1 MAVGIGLLTLAV
13 LVVGLIVVLRMA
25 RGTPSMEDDEAPP
38 PSSDFVAPVSSGAF
52 RFRKAEESPENFH
65 DRIKHEDE
73 EIASSSKRGS

>member
-1 MAVGIGLLTLAV
+1 MVV

-25 RGTPSMEDDEAPP
+25 RGTTSDEDETPP

-65 DRIKHEDE
+65 DRLKHEDE
-73 EIASSSKRGS
+73 ETASSSSRPNK

>member
-1 MAVGIGLLTLAV
+1 MLLGLGVLTMVV

-25 RGTPSMEDDEAPP
+25 RGTQNLEDETPP

-65 DRIKHEDE
+65 DRLKHEDE
-73 EIASSSKRGS
+73 EIASSSRRGS